1 MKRLTVPLLL
11 GISLLFLYQRRAQ
24 GGELKAIIGE
34 SARKYGVPPSLL
46 YGICMAESSCDLS
59 LLNKNHYKRGSSFG
73 LFGLTRIAV
82 KDVGVNYDRLKS
94 LPGLAGIKAQA
105 ETAAKYLAK
114 LKRTYNGK
122 FGIRSWKD
130 AVQAYNV
137 GIGNF
142 KKGVRNRTYLSKV
155 LTFASQY

>member
-11 GISLLFLYQRRAQ
+11 GISLLLLYRRAQ

-82 KDVGVNYDRLKS
+82 KDVGVNYDRLKLRPPQIS
-94 LPGLAGIKAQA
+94 PWIGGYKSSGRNGGKIPCQAQ
-105 ETAAKYLAK
+105 TDLQ
-114 LKRTYNGK
+114 R
-122 FGIRSWKD
+122 
-130 AVQAYNV
+130 Q
-137 GIGNF
+137 
-142 KKGVRNRTYLSKV
+142 VRD
-155 LTFASQY
+155 